1 MELGVALGV
10 LGAVIAA
17 TCSGAGSAIA
27 MGMIGQ
33 AAAGVIAEDSRKFGQ
48 TLVLQAIGSTNG
60 LYGLLIGFLI
70 LTKAMDITDTS
81 TGLFLLASG
90 VPIGIVG
97 YLAAIAQGKTL
108 VSGVILI
115 GKKPG
120 ELAKALIYAAM
131 IETFA
136 IFALL
141 ISFLIYNSI

>member
-10 LGAVIAA
+10 IGAVIA
-17 TCSGAGSAIA
+17 TCAGAGSAVA
-27 MGMIGQ
+27 MGMVGQ

-70 LTKAMDITDTS
+70 LTKSMSVTDTS

-90 VPIGIVG
+90 VPIGVVG
-97 YLAAIAQGKTL
+97 YLAAVAQGKTL

-115 GKKPG
+115 GKRPG
-120 ELAKALIYAAM
+120 EMAKALIYAAM

-141 ISFLIYNSI
+141 ISFLIYNSV